1 MWLCE
6 GSKVDWTAVAA
17 CIALAVWIFD
27 KFQRGR
33 ERTASARL
41 LAQIMIS
48 HIATTQGEL
57 AKFRSTVVP
66 SSGDQSFLIDVR
78 NSQEARQTLA
88 SKALLLSVEL
98 PSQFL
103 DKADLFSESLSQT
116 LANALFQV
124 NHLKNFSKLLGDVPD
139 SSPEV
144 EIDQHLMAVLTQIK
158 DAEKAIDDAFKV
170 LRHAGT
176 SST

>member
-17 CIALAVWIFD
+17 CIALAVWVFD

-57 AKFRSTVVP
+57 AKFRSAVVP
-66 SSGDQSFLIDVR
+66 ASGDQSFLIDVR
-78 NSQEARQTLA
+78 NTQKARQALA
-88 SKALLLSVEL
+88 SKALMLSVDL

-124 NHLKNFSKLLGDVPD
+124 NHLKNFSKLLGDTPD